1 MVVQQ
6 TGCCTTDT
14 LLDRLVHILP
24 DSDWHLRCILL
35 KDHRSA
41 RFFADCTGNGTLCA
55 YAGAQYRIGTES
67 RAEFGEPH
75 APETATN
82 DRMGNTILF
91 KAVDREHPIDFIP
104 PVDAMHFTEEQ
115 LRYRK
120 HCAAIPP
127 EMRETASEE
136 ELHRMFDGF
145 CPDYGYWWIEIPGER
160 ENIIEEYEDIRDQ
173 LVRAVYG
180 VWDHIKNGGDHGAE
194 NYELIWVGMLPGT
207 RESRRIECD
216 YMLNEND
223 VLANR
228 RFPDKVAYGGWWID
242 DNHFGLYAFDH
253 VPSFTIEVQGAYDIP
268 YRSYC
273 VKGFRNLY
281 AGGRC
286 MGATKFGMASTRV
299 MGTCAVGG
307 QAIGTAAALLCK
319 AASADIRAID
329 ITKLQQTLLRDD
341 CYLQE
346 MINLDDADLARRASL
361 SASSEA
367 AGFGAENI
375 INGTTRT
382 LAGKSNQWRPDGNDA
397 EPWLRL
403 DLANTVEV
411 KMVQIT
417 FDSNFAVEKKITMSS
432 RRQKQQE
439 PGIPKELVRDFD
451 VILLH
456 GGEEAAV
463 KQIRGNYQRMVR
475 ISFGEIQCDAVML
488 RIFATNGEAAARIFE
503 VRIYDR

>member
-216 YMLNEND
+216 YMLN
-223 VLANR
+223 
-228 RFPDKVAYGGWWID
+228 
-242 DNHFGLYAFDH
+242 
-253 VPSFTIEVQGAYDIP
+253 
-268 YRSYC
+268 
-273 VKGFRNLY
+273 
-281 AGGRC
+281 
-286 MGATKFGMASTRV
+286 
-299 MGTCAVGG
+299 
-307 QAIGTAAALLCK
+307 
-319 AASADIRAID
+319 
-329 ITKLQQTLLRDD
+329 
-341 CYLQE
+341 
-346 MINLDDADLARRASL
+346 
-361 SASSEA
+361 
-367 AGFGAENI
+367 
-375 INGTTRT
+375 
-382 LAGKSNQWRPDGNDA
+382 
-397 EPWLRL
+397 
-403 DLANTVEV
+403 
-411 KMVQIT
+411 
-417 FDSNFAVEKKITMSS
+417 
-432 RRQKQQE
+432 
-439 PGIPKELVRDFD
+439 
-451 VILLH
+451 
-456 GGEEAAV
+456 
-463 KQIRGNYQRMVR
+463 
-475 ISFGEIQCDAVML
+475 
-488 RIFATNGEAAARIFE
+488 
-503 VRIYDR
+503 